1 MTPLFSALTNLRR
14 PNTLM
19 RAARFGMRDYNRQ
32 RDLKRL
38 IKKQKPPSPANA
50 LLELMAM
57 ETLLEETRQSG
68 LAAYSVSRHIE
79 VLVAIMSE
87 TRLLP
92 EFTQVAKVG

>member
-1 MTPLFSALTNLRR
+1 
-14 PNTLM
+14 
-19 RAARFGMRDYNRQ
+19 
-32 RDLKRL
+32 
-38 IKKQKPPSPANA
+38 
-50 LLELMAM
+50 MAM